1 MLAKR
6 ITPPTLTLSEHAVQ
20 NMANYYYLL
29 LVVVELIS
37 SLGDALLLFAISG
50 HYQQR
55 RFRAEWLRFVH
66 LRGHDMTSL
75 GRRCRQQ
82 RYILKNDLV
91 AVTDRLIRE
100 SSPPFLVPLV
110 GWGRKIA
117 RSSYVTKKRKWRS
130 LSHRALLSLE
140 DGLPTSLTVGMVI
153 AMAGYLYAVL
163 IPMPCSAAGSVLSDR
178 AR

>member
-1 MLAKR
+1 
-6 ITPPTLTLSEHAVQ
+6 
-20 NMANYYYLL
+20 MANYYYLL

-100 SSPPFLVPLV
+100 IVL
-110 GWGRKIA
+110 
-117 RSSYVTKKRKWRS
+117 RS
-130 LSHRALLSLE
+130 LFLLWDGVVKSRAPPT
-140 DGLPTSLTVGMVI
+140 LPRNESGAL
-153 AMAGYLYAVL
+153 YLIV
-163 IPMPCSAAGSVLSDR
+163 R
-178 AR
+178 F